1 MPAPQELAVQLVL
14 DHIVILVPPSLITNP
29 PEWLAT
35 AFHITP
41 GGRHANNLTFNS
53 LILFRDGV
61 YVELIAFV
69 EGASEA
75 ERRDTRWGRRVEG
88 EIVDFAFTLLPAGG
102 GLGVSTRGGGGI
114 GVGGIG
120 GGSSGGGGSG
130 GSSGGSSGS
139 SGSGG
144 SGGDSGGFG
153 PEEVFRQEVQS
164 RVRKVGREFDTG
176 WEYLDPVAGGRITPG
191 GKELKW
197 AVAVPLRHQV
207 DAHVKVG
214 DGMVEGE
221 GRLPFWCLDR
231 TPRDWRVPFKSGGA
245 EHVCGAVGVAG
256 VEVAVKEDG
265 FVKLRRVYES
275 FLGEWFPASAETD
288 KSAKW
293 EVKVPDTVSSQLT
306 STLAIRGDLK
316 EEDDMQ
322 VRISLRL
329 FTRGP
334 SGVVAGEIAPG
345 RMLEIELIHVS

>member
-1 MPAPQELAVQLVL
+1 MPNPQDLAARLVL
-14 DHIVILVPPSLITNP
+14 DHIVILVPPSLITTP

-35 AFHITP
+35 AFHLTP

-69 EGASEA
+69 EGGSEA
-75 ERRDTRWGRRVEG
+75 ERRDARWGRRAEG
-88 EIVDFAFTLLPAGG
+88 EIVDFAFTLLPARG
-102 GLGVSTRGGGGI
+102 GLGVSGRGGGVVS
-114 GVGGIG
+114 VGD
-120 GGSSGGGGSG
+120 SGGGGF
-130 GSSGGSSGS
+130 
-139 SGSGG
+139 
-144 SGGDSGGFG
+144 D
-153 PEEVFRQEVQS
+153 PEEVFRQEVQR
-164 RVRKVGREFDTG
+164 RVREVGREFDTG
-176 WEYLDPVAGGRITPG
+176 WEYLDPAAGGRITPG

-197 AVAVPLRHQV
+197 AVAVPLRHQG
-207 DAHVKVG
+207 DAREGVV

-256 VEVAVKEDG
+256 VEVAVKKDG
-265 FVKLRRVYES
+265 FVNLRRVYES
-275 FLGEWFPASAETD
+275 FLGEGVPASAAETD

-293 EVKVPDTVSSQLT
+293 EVKVPDPVSGQVA
-306 STLAIRGDLK
+306 STLAIRGDLE
-316 EEDDMQ
+316 EEDEMQ
-322 VRISLRL
+322 VRISLGL

-345 RMLEIELIHVS
+345 RVLEIELIHVS